1 MSGDTVVNSFFK
13 GTSLEFRAVGLH
25 HIILTET
32 KEHILFKRPDNS
44 ANNLLMGNLYVDVHG
59 DIEVTNMTKNIK
71 VQVNI
76 SRQGMFTSQNAL
88 HRLEGKILDENGKAR
103 YEINGKWSEYLNL
116 KDLATG
122 QDQEVFRAFQRP
134 PNSVRMYGFGYH
146 QCNLNYLDNEM
157 KRTLPPTDCRRRP
170 DQRLMEEGDY
180 DRAADEKHRLE
191 EKQRAVRKQRE
202 KEGIDY
208 KCKYFEQVFD

>member
-44 ANNLLMGNLYVDVHG
+44 ANNLLMGNLYIDVHG

-88 HRLEGKILDENGKAR
+88 HRLEGKVMDENGKAR

-122 QDQEVFRAFQRP
+122 QELEVLRAFQRP
-134 PNSVRMYGFGYH
+134 PDSVRMYGFGYH
-146 QCNLNYLDNEM
+146 
-157 KRTLPPTDCRRRP
+157 
-170 DQRLMEEGDY
+170 
-180 DRAADEKHRLE
+180 
-191 EKQRAVRKQRE
+191 
-202 KEGIDY
+202 
-208 KCKYFEQVFD
+208 